1 MYRLAQGKRIL
12 VLGAHTDDAEFGCGG
27 TIAKMVEEEAKVFC
41 VAFSAAEE
49 SIPDGM
55 PRTTTREEAKRA
67 ILVLGLQPEQ
77 FRILQYPVRRFPE
90 YRQAILDDMIG
101 LRDELHPDLV
111 FLPSAADTHQD
122 HQIIATEGF
131 RAFKKASI
139 LGYEIHWNIM
149 TFTTNCFV
157 KLTDKQ
163 LAKKVGAVSRYISQL
178 GRPYVDETFIR
189 SWARM
194 RGGQIATDYAEA
206 FEVVRWVWA

>member
-1 MYRLAQGKRIL
+1 MYRLAEGKRVL
-12 VLGAHTDDAEFGCGG
+12 VLGSHTDDAEFGCGG
-27 TIAKMVEEEAKVFC
+27 TMAKMVGEDAKVFC

-49 SIPDGM
+49 SIPDEM
-55 PRTTTREEAKRA
+55 PRTTTREEAKKA

-77 FRILQYPVRRFPE
+77 FRILEYPVRHFPE
-90 YRQAILDDMIG
+90 YRQAILDDMID

-111 FLPSAADTHQD
+111 FLPSIADTHQD
-122 HQIIATEGF
+122 HQVIAAEGF

-163 LAKKVGAVSRYISQL
+163 LARKVGAVSHYISQL
-178 GRPYVDETFIR
+178 GRPYVDDEFIR

-194 RGGQIATDYAEA
+194 RGGQIGTEYAEA
-206 FEVVRWVWA
+206 FEVIRWVWA